1 MFGAH
6 EAVPKDLIIKPA
18 VCVLGL
24 PMSGKTT
31 LCKAI
36 AQKTGAVY
44 LKMEEII
51 EAHIKRDAFYAQTL
65 RALTQV

>member
-1 MFGAH
+1 
-6 EAVPKDLIIKPA
+6 
-18 VCVLGL
+18 
-24 PMSGKTT
+24 
-31 LCKAI
+31 
-36 AQKTGAVY
+36 VY